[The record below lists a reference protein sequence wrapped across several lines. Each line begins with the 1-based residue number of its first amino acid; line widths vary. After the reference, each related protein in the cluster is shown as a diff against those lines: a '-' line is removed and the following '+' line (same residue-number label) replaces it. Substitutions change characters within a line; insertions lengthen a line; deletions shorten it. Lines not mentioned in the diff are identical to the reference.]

1 MSRTTQDWTEST
13 RRIRKPPFDTP
24 LMNLK
29 PIKPKR
35 ISDQVF
41 EQIRELIYK
50 GELAG
55 ATDPSGKGTGD
66 VDGGQPHLGAQ
77 RHQ

>member
-1 MSRTTQDWTEST
+1 
-13 RRIRKPPFDTP
+13 
-24 LMNLK
+24 MNLK

-50 GELAG
+50 GEF
-55 ATDPSGKGTGD
+55 KGEK
-66 VDGGQPHLGAQ
+66 
-77 RHQ
+77 RHGYGTYRTKGHCFKEFFSFNFIDC

>member
-1 MSRTTQDWTEST
+1 MYYYHLKEN
-13 RRIRKPPFDTP
+13 
-24 LMNLK
+24 MNLK

-41 EQIRELIYK
+41 EQIRELIFK
-50 GELAG
+50 GDFKAGQQILPERDLAL
-55 ATDPSGKGTGD
+55 
-66 VDGGQPHLGAQ
+66 VDGCQSNFGEK